1 MKRPTCKR
9 CKRTGLPSLITDSPG
24 RFNDHCVDCEQEI
37 EREEEAYWDRRDY
50 LEWLDEQMC
59 E

>member
-1 MKRPTCKR
+1 MTCPTCRR
-9 CKRTGLPSLITDSPG
+9 CKRTGLPSLITDNPS
-24 RFNDHCVDCEQEI
+24 RFNEHCVDCAREI

-50 LEWLDEQMC
+50 LEWFDEQMC